1 MKKLLAI
8 IVLGLLWSS
17 NALAN
22 PTAFIC
28 KNKDGKER
36 EYTLLIDLKKK
47 LLIRA
52 GTEYPIVEIEDRF
65 IKGLIKR
72 DGYELSL
79 TFNRYTGLLRFIN
92 WEDGSM
98 KPKDFAEY
106 NCTKAKKL
114 I

>member
-8 IVLGLLWSS
+8 IVLGLLWS
-17 NALAN
+17 NIVLAN

-28 KNKDGKER
+28 KNKDGKEK

-52 GTEYPIVEIEDRF
+52 GTEYPIVEIKDQY
-65 IKGLIKR
+65 IKGEIKR
-72 DGYELSL
+72 AGYVLLLYFE
-79 TFNRYTGLLRFIN
+79 RYTGLLEFSN
-92 WEDGSM
+92 WPTGSITSSDRAFYDCV
-98 KPKDFAEY
+98 KG
-106 NCTKAKKL
+106 KKL